1 MAKFFE
7 FFEANKNLGFWI
19 IGLVSLFIL
28 FRIFLPSFYIVNA
41 GERVIIFNSFTGL
54 SDKIEREGFHFKNP
68 WFDKALFYNIRD
80 TGYDIET
87 TASSKDLQNVHVKLR
102 FIYAPVEK
110 ALTNIHRE
118 LGQNYADIVFP
129 SISKEVLKAVIAKY
143 TAEQVITKREEV
155 SSFIKEDIIGRALKY
170 GIKVRDVAFA
180 DVEFSKAYADAIE
193 QKQVAEQQLEASR
206 KQAEAAMVRAKG
218 EAESARIINEASSAS
233 ENFIELR
240 KIEAQK
246 EIAKTLATS
255 QNVIYLPANS
265 VMMLNPTNKK

>member
-1 MAKFFE
+1 MLEYFRNHKSIY
-7 FFEANKNLGFWI
+7 NLIGI
-19 IGLVSLFIL
+19 ILFLFI
-28 FRIFLPSFYIVNA
+28 IFYLITPSFYIVNA

-54 SDKIEREGFHFKNP
+54 SDKVEKEGFHFKNP
-68 WFDKALFYNIRD
+68 LFDKTLFYNIRD

-110 ALTNIHRE
+110 ALTAIHRE

-155 SSFIKEDIIGRALKY
+155 SSFIKEDIVNRALKY
-170 GIKVRDVAFA
+170 GIRVRDVAFA

-265 VMMLNPTNKK
+265 VMMLNPSKNK